1 MLPLTKIFDSLKMEE
16 GFRANPYKCTAN
28 RLTIGYGRN
37 LDDMGISEPEATY
50 LLVNDVNRCVLELK
64 KAFDW
69 YADLNPELQ
78 AVLVEL
84 NFWLGL
90 TRLRGFK
97 KCLAALRAGNRP
109 EAAAE
114 LLSSRL
120 YRQVPG
126 RCQRYADRIKG
137 DDQNGSKTAR
147 R

>member
-37 LDDMGISEPEATY
+37 LDDMGLSEPEATY

-69 YADLNPELQ
+69 YESLDSELQ

-97 KCLAALRAGNRP
+97 KCLAALRSGNRP

-137 DDQNGSKTAR
+137 DQNGNQAPR